1 MGYNLLGIL
10 WELWD
15 SCDGYTGISGD
26 MIWDTGILQYMI
38 TVIMNNETYYMTFLL
53 DIVGVFCIFVGYS
66 NINNQQTQGQFWWDM
81 LWDSC
86 MTGILYVIGPI
97 GYVMGYRI
105 GSILYQF
112 DIWYMG
118 LFEHRGWS

>member
-53 DIVGVFCIFVGYS
+53 DIVGVFCI
-66 NINNQQTQGQFWWDM
+66 
-81 LWDSC
+81 LWDIVTLITSKHRDNSD
-86 MTGILYVIGPI
+86 GICCGIHV
-97 GYVMGYRI
+97 
-105 GSILYQF
+105 
-112 DIWYMG
+112 
-118 LFEHRGWS
+118 